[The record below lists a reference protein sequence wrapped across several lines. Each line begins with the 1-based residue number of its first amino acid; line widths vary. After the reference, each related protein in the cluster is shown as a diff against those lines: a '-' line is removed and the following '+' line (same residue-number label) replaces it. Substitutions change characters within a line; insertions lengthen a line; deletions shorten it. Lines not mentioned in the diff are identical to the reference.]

1 MNVTEQAMQNIRDQY
16 YWIDYQSGFFL
27 CRKDMAHMLILLI
40 AIIIFVIIVIWYTK
54 KEGKE

>member
-16 YWIDYQSGFFL
+16 YWIDYQSGLFL
-27 CRKDMAHMLILLI
+27 CRKDFAYMLILVI

-54 KEGKE
+54 KEEKE

>member
-16 YWIDYQSGFFL
+16 YWFGQYVV
-27 CRKDMAHMLILLI
+27 RKDAVHMLIILI
-40 AIIIFVIIVIWYTK
+40 AIVIFVCIVIWYTK